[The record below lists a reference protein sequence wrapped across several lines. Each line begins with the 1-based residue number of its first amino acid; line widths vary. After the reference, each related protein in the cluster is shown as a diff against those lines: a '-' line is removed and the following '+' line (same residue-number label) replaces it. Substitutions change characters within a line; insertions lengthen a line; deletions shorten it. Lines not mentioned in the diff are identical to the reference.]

1 MADFKSFKSLGNSF
15 KGGMQA
21 LGSPNLTPVPRYK
34 TILDMDAALHAA
46 GQRYVQHFRNK
57 IEEGDPNWDPLSER
71 TQLNRAYWGVRGGE
85 YAGDNWD
92 KPLNYSQQLKQAFTY
107 DVDALTNKLEVGVRD
122 DVHFSPNGNDAIS
135 MVDLLETKEVGTH
148 TEPSRPIIFG
158 EDKDR
163 FENEVVTAFAHFAL
177 FGHRT
182 GLVNWKK

>member
-34 TILDMDAALHAA
+34 TIIAMDSALRIA
-46 GQRYVQHFRNK
+46 GMRYVEHFRNK
-57 IEEGDPNWDPLSER
+57 IEEGDPSWAPLSEA
-71 TQLNRAYWGVRGGE
+71 TQLNRAYWGLRGGTHT
-85 YAGDNWD
+85 GDSWD
-92 KPLNYSQQLKQAFTY
+92 EPLNYSQQLKKAFTY
-107 DVDALTNKLEVGVRD
+107 DVDALTHSLEIGVRD
-122 DVHFSPNGNDAIS
+122 EAHVHPSGKGSVS
-135 MVDLLETKEVGTH
+135 MEDLLLTKEVGTL
-148 TEPSRPIIFG
+148 TEPARPIIFG

-163 FENEVVTAFAHFAL
+163 FENEVVTQFAHYAL